1 MPTTTATTERSL
13 STLRRLKT
21 YLRTTMTAER
31 LPSLAIIL
39 VHRDIKIN
47 AEDVIDKFALEGKH
61 RLEFVVL

>member
-21 YLRTTMTAER
+21 YLRSTMTAER
-31 LPSLAIIL
+31 FPSLAIVL
-39 VHRDIKIN
+39 VHKDIEIN

-61 RLEFVVL
+61 RLESVL